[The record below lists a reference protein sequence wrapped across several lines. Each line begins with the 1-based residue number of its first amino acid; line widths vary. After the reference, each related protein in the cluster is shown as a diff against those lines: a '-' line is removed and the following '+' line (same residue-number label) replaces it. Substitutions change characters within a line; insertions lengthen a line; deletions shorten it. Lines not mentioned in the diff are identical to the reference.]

1 MFGKKWSEE
10 RRLLMSQ
17 PVYVYDS
24 NTLKLLY
31 SFIDIKSAVKELKIG
46 YHTLKRCLSTG
57 EVFKNKIYKKES
69 FN

>member
-1 MFGKKWSEE
+1 
-10 RRLLMSQ
+10 MSK

-31 SFIDIKSAVKELKIG
+31 SFTDIKSAVKELNIG
-46 YHTLKRCLSTG
+46 YHTLKRCLLTG
-57 EVFKNKIYKKES
+57 EVFKNKIYKKEL

>member
-1 MFGKKWSEE
+1 
-10 RRLLMSQ
+10 MSQ

-24 NTLKLLY
+24 NTLKLLN

-57 EVFKNKIYKKES
+57 EVFKNKIYKKEF